1 MPFRD
6 DHVALVHRHAG
17 IGQKHL
23 GTLAAAPREIMKK
36 MFLADVVRTGGGVDL
51 PLATLDDTVELAH
64 VVPLQIRQYARPMTG
79 FSTLALCVLALAMLT
94 ACTSASREA
103 LPPDSPFPETTALRD
118 RLLPEG
124 LAVGD
129 VTSRSAVLWLRTD
142 GPKAVQV
149 LWAPLDDWERMGAMA
164 SVRPV
169 VSQTPRQVT
178 SPDTDFTLSVPLEPL
193 TPATRYRYRVL
204 VDSVDHA
211 SEPMPGSLAATGEVT
226 TLPDPAQSVPLTFA
240 WSGDLG
246 GQERCRQGQAGY
258 PIFDVIGA
266 QRPDFFIFLG
276 DTIYAD
282 GICSAPPNEPGA
294 GFVATN
300 LQEYRLRH
308 RYQRGAPALR
318 RLLSRVPLY
327 VIWDDHEVKDN
338 FAGPYEPKMADGRQ
352 ALREYWP
359 MATQAGDP
367 DRMYRSVRYGADLEL
382 FILDTRQYRSRN
394 SDPDGPAKTMLGAA
408 QLAWLLDG
416 LRASTATWKA
426 VVTSVPLSI
435 PKGGGAAA
443 PGYDGW
449 AGGPPGGSATG
460 SGSEGTGFERERQ
473 VIVDRILA
481 DQIKN
486 VVFLAGDVHYVQAN
500 AYDPDGDG
508 RVDFHEFVA
517 GPLSARFGRMTPP
530 NPGLHPTV
538 LLNDGGYS
546 NFGLVR
552 VTAEAFEVA
561 FVDDTSKTRF
571 SHRVQAR

>member
-1 MPFRD
+1 MHDRRPTFQPPDRFD
-6 DHVALVHRHAG
+6 DAPVRSGHVSMIKPPKLQALC
-17 IGQKHL
+17 
-23 GTLAAAPREIMKK
+23 LAA
-36 MFLADVVRTGGGVDL
+36 LA
-51 PLATLDDTVELAH
+51 
-64 VVPLQIRQYARPMTG
+64 
-79 FSTLALCVLALAMLT
+79 ALAS
-94 ACTSASREA
+94 CTPASREA
-103 LPPDSPFPETTALRD
+103 LPPDRSLPQTTTLKET
-118 RLLPEG
+118 LLPEG

-129 VTSRSAVLWLRTD
+129 VTGQSAVLWLRTD

-149 LWAPLDDWERMGAMA
+149 LWAPLDDWQKMGAMA

-169 VSQTPRQVT
+169 VWQTPILITR
-178 SPDTDFTLSVPLEPL
+178 PETDFTLSVPLEQL
-193 TPATRYRYRVL
+193 DPATRYRYRVL
-204 VDSVDHA
+204 VDSVEQA
-211 SEPMPGSLAATGEVT
+211 SAPMRGSLAATGEVT
-226 TLPDPAQSVPLTFA
+226 TLPDPAQSVPLSFA

-246 GQERCRQGQAGY
+246 GQERCRQGEAGY
-258 PIFDVIGA
+258 PIFDVIAA
-266 QRPDFFIFLG
+266 QHPDFFLFLG

-282 GICSAPPNEPGA
+282 GICSAPPNDPGA

-300 LQEYRLRH
+300 LPEYRLRH
-308 RYQRGAPALR
+308 RYQRGASALR
-318 RLLSRVPLY
+318 RLLSRVPVY

-338 FAGPYEPKMADGRQ
+338 FAGPYEPRMAAGRQ

-359 MATQAGDP
+359 IATQSGDP
-367 DRMYRSVRYGADLEL
+367 ARLYRSVRYGANLEL

-394 SDPDGPAKTMLGAA
+394 SEPDGPAKTMLGAA

-435 PKGGGAAA
+435 PKGGGGAS

-449 AGGPPGGSATG
+449 AGGLANGSD
-460 SGSEGTGFERERQ
+460 GTGFERERQ

-538 LLNDGGYS
+538 LLNDGGYA

-561 FVDDTSKTRF
+561 FVDDTGKTRF
-571 SHRVQAR
+571 SHRVQAH